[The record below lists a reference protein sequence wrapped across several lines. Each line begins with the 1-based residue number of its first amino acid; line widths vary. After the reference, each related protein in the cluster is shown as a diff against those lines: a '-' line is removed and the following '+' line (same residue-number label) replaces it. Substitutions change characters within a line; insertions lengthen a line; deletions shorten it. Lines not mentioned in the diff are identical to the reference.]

1 MIKKIAILLVL
12 VSTSFMVWG
21 QKKDFNEIIKFYGFI
36 SNDASLTTRQSVSV
50 REEVILVLA
59 PKPIVLDNEGNDINK
74 TPSFNFTGINSR
86 IGVSINGP
94 EAFGAKTTGIIEG
107 DFLGIS
113 NETKFN
119 LRLRHAFL
127 KLDWE
132 KSQLLIGQYWH
143 PTFITECFPGI
154 VSFGAGAPF
163 NPLSRNPQFR
173 YTYHL
178 GKVSLSATQL
188 TNGHFTN
195 KGAEDIQKNALIPE
209 SHIQANY
216 KTDNFIGGIGYGH
229 KILRP
234 EIVTASNYITK
245 ERVHSNTVYAFAK
258 MKTTALTFKAYGIY
272 GQNNDNLIMMG
283 GYAALDKIYSQDQ
296 INKGIV
302 EYTTYNSLSSWI
314 DIHTNGSTF
323 VAGVFAGYSE
333 NLGATKKVDVS
344 TFMGRWDNVKD
355 MMRIAPRLVFVSGK
369 TTIGTEI
376 EYSLVNYNKGNPNGS
391 TQEEITGYDAYGN
404 VTSTEA
410 ANNLKFLLNFTYY
423 F

>member
-1 MIKKIAILLVL
+1 MKKTVVLLLL
-12 VSTSFMVWG
+12 VSTSFLVWG
-21 QKKDFNEIIKFYGFI
+21 QKKDFNEIVKFYGFI

-59 PKPIVLDNEGNDINK
+59 PKPIVLDNNGNDINK

-94 EAFGAKTTGIIEG
+94 DAFGAKTTGVIEG

-119 LRLRHAFL
+119 FRLRHAFL

-132 KSQLLIGQYWH
+132 KSQLLVGQYWH
-143 PTFITECFPGI
+143 PTFIAECFPGN

-173 YTYHL
+173 YTYNL

-209 SHIQANY
+209 THLQVRY
-216 KTDNFIGGIGYGH
+216 KTDNFIGGIGLGH

-234 EIVTASNYITK
+234 QIVTANNYITK
-245 ERVHSNTVYAFAK
+245 ERVHSNTVYAFSK

-323 VAGVFAGYSE
+323 MAGVFAGYSE

-376 EYSLVNYNKGNPNGS
+376 EYSLANYNKGNPAGS

-410 ANNLKFLLNFTYY
+410 ADNLKFILNFTYY